1 MRVISRGG
9 YRRAG
14 RGPKPG
20 CRCLGLGRK
29 VFKFFPYTF
38 PQLFKLFFH
47 RAVNDTFSTPSLP
60 PCPAVVSFFLSFF
73 FLLSSSKKKGLNP
86 AEKELYV
93 WRRDFNLLRRFRV
106 FPLGSTCFS

>member
-20 CRCLGLGRK
+20 CRCRWVKTK

-38 PQLFKLFFH
+38 PQLFKLFSH

-60 PCPAVVSFFLSFF
+60 PCPVVFF
-73 FLLSSSKKKGLNP
+73 FFSLPLARKREQTQQKKNCMCGEEILICCVVFGHFV
-86 AEKELYV
+86 EE
-93 WRRDFNLLRRFRV
+93 NL
-106 FPLGSTCFS
+106 